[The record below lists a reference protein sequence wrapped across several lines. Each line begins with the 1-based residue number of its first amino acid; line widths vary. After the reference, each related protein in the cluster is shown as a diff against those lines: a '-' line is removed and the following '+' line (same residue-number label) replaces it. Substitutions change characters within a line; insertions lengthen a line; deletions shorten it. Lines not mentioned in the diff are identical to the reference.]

1 MFDKLVI
8 FHIINKK
15 SSFVPIAA
23 IRNNYAKTVVL
34 FPITTMF

>member
-8 FHIINKK
+8 FHIINNK

-23 IRNNYAKTVVL
+23 IKNKYAKMVVS
-34 FPITTMF
+34 FPITIMF